1 MKTFLNFLIE
11 AAMSTPDALKTLGLS
26 SNYTDDQ
33 LKTAYKKMAVANHP
47 DKGGSVAKMQQIN
60 VARDVLS
67 NPTANQTSNR
77 NDYEDEDDT
86 YSPYPQT
93 RTITSTLAFSFFREQ
108 LNAEVRSKIGEGQ
121 IRVPLMSR
129 GSQYKR
135 NNNPV
140 IILIQRQTNM
150 LGTEY
155 DVRGIYEATLNGKG
169 LKLLVKIAHDDSERC
184 VWESIKSVRWLILEI
199 QKLQLLDAMSLTQ
212 VAGKLAERLKY
223 YSKNQTKIDSNVK

>member
-11 AAMSTPDALKTLGLS
+11 AAMSTSDALKTLGLS

-47 DKGGSVAKMQQIN
+47 DKGGSVTKMQQIN

-77 NDYEDEDDT
+77 NDYENEDDT
-86 YSPYPQT
+86 YSPYPRS
-93 RTITSTLAFSFFREQ
+93 RTITNSLAFSYFREQ
-108 LNAEVRSKIGEGQ
+108 LNAEVKSKIGEGQ

-169 LKLLVKIAHDDSERC
+169 LKLLVKIASDDNERF
-184 VWESIKSVRWLILEI
+184 VWESIKSVRWLIIEI
-199 QKLQLLDAMSLTQ
+199 QKLQLLDAMSLPQ
-212 VAGKLAERLKY
+212 VASKLAERLKY